1 MTSSRWQEDKSLSE
15 NENDIDVE
23 ELNENGDPLV
33 PTELLELH
41 VELEVAGTTAEEFK
55 SAFGNS

>member
-1 MTSSRWQEDKSLSE
+1 MSE